1 MKTQYLDSIPKILY
15 NKDAKLINQVKNK
28 IIEDE
33 EAYKQYEEVLN
44 DGKNYGQYYT
54 KMNALK

>member
-44 DGKNYGQYYT
+44 DGKNYG
-54 KMNALK
+54 